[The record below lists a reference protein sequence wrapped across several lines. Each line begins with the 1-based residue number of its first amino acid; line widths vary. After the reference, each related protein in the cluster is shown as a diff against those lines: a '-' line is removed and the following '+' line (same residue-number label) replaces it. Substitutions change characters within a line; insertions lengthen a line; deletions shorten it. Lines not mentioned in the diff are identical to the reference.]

1 MKGLLAQAIADHHAG
16 RLDEAEA
23 GYRKLLQED
32 PIHPYASNNL
42 AILLR
47 RQLRY
52 EEAIDLYRGAIG
64 AIPDEPAFRSNMA
77 GVLTSSAQFPE
88 ALATAQA
95 AIALQ
100 PGYAEGW
107 FNLGMVMSAMG
118 ERADAKKAYRRAIIV
133 NPSMGEAYCNLGD
146 LHQANGDLLLA
157 ELSYRSAISVKPE
170 LPQPFANL
178 GELLKSTGRV
188 VDAIRLLKDG
198 VARHPSFPLLH
209 SNLILAL
216 HYTPFVSPEV
226 IWRAHRRWSDCHAQA
241 LMPKDPVEIIN
252 PDPARRLRVGYVSPD
267 FCNHPVSR
275 FFEPLLMAHDP
286 SQVET
291 FCYMASSRR
300 DDVTTRL
307 QMRSDHWINLDQMS
321 DAEAADR
328 VRHDQID
335 ILVDL
340 GGHTASSRP
349 LLFARKPAPIQVT
362 WLGYPNT
369 TGMSAIDYRLTDSV
383 ADPPGDTERWHS
395 EVLVR
400 LPHGFLSYQPKTDLP
415 PEDVSP
421 CELNGFVTFGSFNN
435 IAKITEQ
442 TVELWAKILNRLPS
456 SRILLKGYAFQD
468 DETRARYFNWFARFG
483 VEPSRV
489 ELDKLTVS
497 DDDHFRA
504 YGRIDIALDT
514 MPYNGTT
521 TTCEALWMGV
531 PVITS
536 PGSHHVARV
545 SSSILTHLGLE
556 ELIADNS
563 EDYVQ
568 RTLALA
574 ADPHRLTYYRR
585 NLRSLLQDSHLMDHE
600 IFARNVEAAYRTM
613 WQERIDCGP
622 LKGHIQN

>member
-23 GYRKLLQED
+23 GYRKLLKED
-32 PIHPYASNNL
+32 PNHPYASNNL

-47 RQLRY
+47 RQSRY

-64 AIPDEPAFRSNMA
+64 AMPSEPAFRSNMVSA
-77 GVLTSSAQFPE
+77 LTSSAQFPE
-88 ALATAQA
+88 ALTTAQA

-118 ERADAKKAYRRAIIV
+118 ERAHAKRAYRRAVIL
-133 NPSMGEAYCNLGD
+133 NPSLGEAYCNLGD
-146 LHQANGDLLLA
+146 LHQANGDFLLA
-157 ELSYRSAISVKPE
+157 ERSYRTAIAVKSE

-188 VDAIRLLKDG
+188 IDAIRLLTDA
-198 VARHPSFPLLH
+198 VARHPNFPLLH

-216 HYTPFVSPEV
+216 HYTPLVSPEV
-226 IWRAHRRWSDCHAQA
+226 IWRAHRRWSDCHAKSLSPTNHVA
-241 LMPKDPVEIIN
+241 IIN
-252 PDPARRLRVGYVSPD
+252 GDPGRRLRVGYVSPD

-275 FFEPLLMAHDP
+275 FFEPLLLSHDP

-307 QMRSDHWINLDQMS
+307 QMRSDHWINVDQMS
-321 DAEAADR
+321 DAEAAER

-340 GGHTASSRP
+340 GGHTANSRP

-369 TGMSAIDYRLTDSV
+369 TGLSEIDYRLTDSV
-383 ADPPGDTERWHS
+383 ADPPGFTEHWHS

-400 LPHGFLSYQPKTDLP
+400 LPQGFLSYQPKTDLP
-415 PEDVSP
+415 PEDVPP
-421 CELNGFVTFGSFNN
+421 CVVNGFVTFGSFNN
-435 IAKITEQ
+435 IAKMTEQ
-442 TVELWAKILNRLPS
+442 TIELWSKILNRLPS

-468 DETRARYFNWFARFG
+468 DETRVRYFNCFARFG

-489 ELDKLTVS
+489 ELDRLTLS

-504 YGRIDIALDT
+504 YGRMDIALDT

-536 PGSHHVARV
+536 PGAHHVARV

-556 ELIADNS
+556 ELIADNP

-568 RTLALA
+568 RALALA
-574 ADPHRLTYYRR
+574 DDPHRLTHYRR
-585 NLRSLLQDSHLMDHE
+585 NLRSLLKCAPLMDHE
-600 IFARNVEAAYRTM
+600 SFARQVEAAYRTM
-613 WQERIDCGP
+613 WQERIDR
-622 LKGHIQN
+622 GH